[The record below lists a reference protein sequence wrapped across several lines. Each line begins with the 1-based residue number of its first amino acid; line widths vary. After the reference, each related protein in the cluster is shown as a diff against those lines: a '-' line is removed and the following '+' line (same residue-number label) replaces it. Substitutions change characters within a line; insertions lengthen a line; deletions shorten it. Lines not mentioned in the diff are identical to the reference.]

1 MGVGGSSGSDDDVLE
16 MVVVIVVHNTF
27 ADGPVESRFTLLV
40 NAILCTFWE
49 QKSSSPSV
57 LISRL

>member
-1 MGVGGSSGSDDDVLE
+1 MLE
-16 MVVVIVVHNTF
+16 MVVVIVVHHMF
-27 ADGPVESRFTLLV
+27 ADGPVESRLTLLV
-40 NAILCTFWE
+40 NAILCTFGE

>member
-1 MGVGGSSGSDDDVLE
+1 MLE
-16 MVVVIVVHNTF
+16 MVVVIVVHNMF
-27 ADGPVESRFTLLV
+27 ADGPVESRLTLLV
-40 NAILCTFWE
+40 NAILCTFGE